1 MFDNFLK
8 LYDLFK
14 EKNIENPLGETLKVF
29 NILSD
34 GRIHKIDQAFNGKDH
49 YDLESIIA
57 KRENGMPVE
66 YALGLGR
73 FFDQTFIC
81 EPGALIPR
89 EETELLV
96 QVALDTIKKL
106 PQNSVLNVVDMGTGC
121 GSIAI
126 SIALNTKAAQLF
138 ASDLNK
144 ETVAVAQK
152 NIAKFQLENRITL
165 FQGDLFAPFDG
176 HGLEEKIDMIVCNPP
191 YIPSTSLKKMA
202 AKIIDY
208 EPVEAFNGGS
218 FGIEFYRRLILN
230 SLIFLKPRGFLT
242 FEIGV
247 GQDKLVT
254 RLFTKNKGYKNLE
267 YFDDGENVR
276 VISAQKEA

>member
-1 MFDNFLK
+1 MFYNFLK

-14 EKNIENPLGETLKVF
+14 ERNIENPLDETLKAF

-34 GRIHKIDQAFNGKDH
+34 GRIHKIDQAFSGKDQS
-49 YDLESIIA
+49 DLESIVS
-57 KRENGMPVE
+57 KRETGMPIE

-96 QVALDTIKKL
+96 RVALDNIKKL
-106 PQNSVLNVVDMGTGC
+106 PSESVLNVVDMGTGC

-126 SIALNTKAAQLF
+126 SIALNTKATQLF

-144 ETVAVAQK
+144 ETVAIAQK
-152 NIAKFQLENRITL
+152 NITKFQLENRITL
-165 FQGDLFAPFDG
+165 FQGDLFAPFEG
-176 HGLEEKIDMIVCNPP
+176 QGLEEKIDMIVCNPP

-202 AKIIDY
+202 AEIIDY

-218 FGIEFYRRLILN
+218 FGIEFYRRLIQS
-230 SLIFLKPRGFLT
+230 SLIFLKPQGFLV

-247 GQDKLVT
+247 GQEKLVT
-254 RLFTKNKGYKNLE
+254 RIFTKNKGYKNLE